1 MQNKNVINLE
11 KEEEIW
17 KNAKKEYIAA
27 SFKFWIVNYP
37 LAKAHIF
44 SIPLKHWEGFLRGF

>member
-27 SFKFWIVNYP
+27 SFKF
-37 LAKAHIF
+37 
-44 SIPLKHWEGFLRGF
+44 